1 MSANEKPVRRIVCV
15 DENEKSRA
23 ISDAPVR
30 DVLTDP
36 GTPRLQRGTRVGHRP
51 HAGAH

>member
-15 DENEKSRA
+15 DENEKSRV

-36 GTPRLQRGTRVGHRP
+36 ARP
-51 HAGAH
+51 GYNASRWHAMDLG